1 MKRIKCAGLKT
12 TVWPQTIAS
21 SMIWKIHQS
30 FNSWFLTDMI
40 SLKYRQC
47 QRDRTLFIK
56 HYSYDG
62 KLTLLFYVDDMVIA
76 SNSETE
82 KHVLREK
89 LATQFEMKEFSMY
102 FLGIEVAYSRKGIF
116 ISQESMY
123 LIFSKEQ
130 TNQGVKH
137 LEFQLNRTTR
147 LEVRRKAQQQRSLN
161 TKIGGKSHLFIPHQ
175 TKHFLCCKC
184 RKSIHA

>member
-1 MKRIKCAGLKT
+1 
-12 TVWPQTIAS
+12 
-21 SMIWKIHQS
+21 
-30 FNSWFLTDMI
+30 MI

-102 FLGIEVAYSRKGIF
+102 FLGIEVAYSKQGIF
-116 ISQESMY
+116 ISQRMHV
-123 LIFSKEQ
+123 LDI
-130 TNQGVKH
+130 
-137 LEFQLNRTTR
+137 
-147 LEVRRKAQQQRSLN
+147 
-161 TKIGGKSHLFIPHQ
+161 
-175 TKHFLCCKC
+175 
-184 RKSIHA
+184 